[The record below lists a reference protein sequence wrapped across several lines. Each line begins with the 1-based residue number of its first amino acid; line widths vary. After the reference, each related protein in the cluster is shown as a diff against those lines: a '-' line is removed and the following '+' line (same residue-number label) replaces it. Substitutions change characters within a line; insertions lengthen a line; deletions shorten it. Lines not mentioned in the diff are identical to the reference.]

1 MRAND
6 PIPEELRD
14 FRQELKYHPKL
25 YARCQEECVSF
36 SEVLAEAAADVGIV
50 LDGAYSEGDM
60 KGLMVSIT
68 RKLKGKRKDHLII
81 LN

>member
-6 PIPEELRD
+6 AVPVELRE
-14 FRQELKYHPKL
+14 FRTELKYHPKL
-25 YARCQEECVSF
+25 YKICQEECTSF
-36 SEVLAEAAADVGIV
+36 SEVLAESAADVGIV

-68 RKLKGKRKDHLII
+68 KKLKGKRKEHLIV

>member
-6 PIPEELRD
+6 AIPEELRD
-14 FRQELKYHPKL
+14 FRHELKYHPEL

-68 RKLKGKRKDHLII
+68 RKLKGKRKEHLIV

>member
-6 PIPEELRD
+6 PVPDELREFREEL
-14 FRQELKYHPKL
+14 KHHPKL
-25 YARCQEECVSF
+25 YKICQEECISF
-36 SEVLAEAAADVGIV
+36 SEVLAEAAAHVGIV
-50 LDGAYSEGDM
+50 LDGAYSDADI

-68 RKLKGKRKDHLII
+68 RKLKGKRKEHLII